1 VEPGKDI
8 KYVIITHSHF
18 PVFSLLLV
26 GKIYA
31 GVEPE
36 AQSSTAYKWSFDTTK
51 ADRDALAAARDDIR
65 ASTYAGSSST
75 SAISTS
81 TASNPRR
88 QMVGPT
94 LPSAS
99 DLTLAREYDSEH
111 AIADRKNERK
121 RQRAEERERME
132 DLVGPKP
139 VGREGQLEAK
149 RAKRENDKAARA
161 EKDEGFAAVDEKTL
175 MGGGDGFRDA
185 FVLHFRSATTCC

>member
-8 KYVIITHSHF
+8 KYVISTHTHF
-18 PVFSLLLV
+18 DVFSMLV
-26 GKIYA
+26 AGKLYA

-51 ADRDALAAARDDIR
+51 ADRDALAAK
-65 ASTYAGSSST
+65 
-75 SAISTS
+75 STS

-99 DLTLAREYDSEH
+99 DLTLAREYDSEQ